1 MVEHNMNTDD
11 RHYDRHTTETLSDV
25 ADYMDRLNDRMRAMG
40 HDINRCESHKINTN
54 GYVCIFDGVV
64 QITMQNN
71 ITGIGVQM
79 WLCQSCFNQ
88 IHAQWRA
95 KNPDGE
101 YRNESG
107 N

>member
-1 MVEHNMNTDD
+1 
-11 RHYDRHTTETLSDV
+11 
-25 ADYMDRLNDRMRAMG
+25 MRAMG

-95 KNPDGE
+95 KNPNGE